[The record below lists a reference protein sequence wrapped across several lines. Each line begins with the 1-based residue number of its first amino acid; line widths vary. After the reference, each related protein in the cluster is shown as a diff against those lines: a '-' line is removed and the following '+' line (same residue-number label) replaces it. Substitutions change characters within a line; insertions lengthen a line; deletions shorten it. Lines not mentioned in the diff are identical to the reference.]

1 METKTNL
8 LDLKQKIIEK
18 LVEQVIVEIST
29 NPEERMILRE
39 EFLRKYRN
47 QLKLEELMCQTPVK
61 AS

>member
-1 METKTNL
+1 METKTNV

-18 LVEQVIVEIST
+18 LVEQVIVELQI

-39 EFLRKYRN
+39 EFARKYRN

-61 AS
+61 VS